1 MSLVILI
8 LAGTALLAGMAAG
21 ILALLAI
28 GIRRGDHAHLADTPR
43 SHPESIA
50 RRILVGVRYPSESEE
65 DEDE

>member
-21 ILALLAI
+21 ILVLLTI
-28 GIRRGDHAHLADTPR
+28 GIRQGDHAHLADTPR
-43 SHPESIA
+43 SHPDSIA
-50 RRILVGVRYPSESEE
+50 RRVLTGVRYPSESEE